1 MVKIIYLTGIFLMLT
16 LNIMSQETV
25 SIPQKQRAAATYITD
40 TIDNEIFIYRNGV
53 PFDST
58 APSSIELIVKYK
70 LWPNRTLVN
79 KKDYIQKYL
88 LPYIQGSITT
98 KDCYIT
104 LSLYYELCSGEL
116 KWIMI
121 SFDKSIKIPVRQIEH
136 FEKAMIKNDKA
147 FFNKDSKNIQHVKYF
162 IDFDIY
168 DLYELKHQT
177 DDDIS
182 YLWDIPC
189 KLCNFFFN

>member
-1 MVKIIYLTGIFLMLT
+1 
-16 LNIMSQETV
+16 
-25 SIPQKQRAAATYITD
+25 
-40 TIDNEIFIYRNGV
+40 
-53 PFDST
+53 
-58 APSSIELIVKYK
+58 
-70 LWPNRTLVN
+70 
-79 KKDYIQKYL
+79 
-88 LPYIQGSITT
+88 
-98 KDCYIT
+98 
-104 LSLYYELCSGEL
+104 
-116 KWIMI
+116 
-121 SFDKSIKIPVRQIEH
+121 
-136 FEKAMIKNDKA
+136 MIKNDKA